1 MDKQARIIVIDDDEN
16 IVNSL
21 KSILESEGYHVD
33 CAVTG
38 KEAIRKTRKTTYNL
52 ALIDIK
58 LPDML
63 GVELLELMGDNVP
76 RTRKVI
82 ITGYPNLQDA
92 ISAVNKHADAFLVKP
107 IDIEKLL
114 EIVVE
119 QLEFQQDED
128 KYSEKKIAEFLRS
141 KLKELKDKS

>member
-1 MDKQARIIVIDDDEN
+1 MV
-16 IVNSL
+16 
-21 KSILESEGYHVD
+21 
-33 CAVTG
+33 
-38 KEAIRKTRKTTYNL
+38 
-52 ALIDIK
+52 
-58 LPDML
+58 
-63 GVELLELMGDNVP
+63 
-76 RTRKVI
+76 
-82 ITGYPNLQDA
+82 ITGYPNLQYA

-119 QLEFQQDED
+119 QLELQQDED